1 MSKSQIGKTAS
12 VVQGQSQGVLPRGG
26 SPAVLQEAAQ
36 DGIHCLRAC
45 EVALVV
51 SDFATL
57 WASARQAPLSVG
69 FSRQEYWGGF
79 LCPSP
84 KDLQDARD

>member
-45 EVALVV
+45 EVALV
-51 SDFATL
+51 ATTSL
-57 WASARQAPLSVG
+57 DAAVKGLCRWNYVANRLILYRESTPN
-69 FSRQEYWGGF
+69 FPGG
-79 LCPSP
+79 P
-84 KDLQDARD
+84 Q